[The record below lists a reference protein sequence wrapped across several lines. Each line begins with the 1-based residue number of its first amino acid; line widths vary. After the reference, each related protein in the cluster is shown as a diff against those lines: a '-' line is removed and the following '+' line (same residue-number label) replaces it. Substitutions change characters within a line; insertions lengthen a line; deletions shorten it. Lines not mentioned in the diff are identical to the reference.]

1 LFLTTVKL
9 NFSNVLGTS
18 VDITSQELLLF
29 TNQDRQKESLPPL
42 AINNQ
47 LSQAAALKATD
58 MFGKNYWAHNAPE
71 GTTPWFFI
79 KETGYVYVY
88 AGENL
93 ARGFNSSEDVVK
105 AWMASPSHRE
115 NMLSKNYQDVGFA
128 VVPGKLNGEDT
139 ILVVEMFGGKGIVP
153 IAKESNEKPAVVEL
167 PRNSAQTLPAKSEPS
182 VASFKAKPLIDISA
196 LSRTV
201 SGFILLLFISIFLLD
216 MILIERKKI
225 VRLVGHN
232 IDHVAFL
239 TGMLILVILISRGI
253 IL

>member
-1 LFLTTVKL
+1 M
-9 NFSNVLGTS
+9 GTS

-29 TNQDRQKESLPPL
+29 TNQDRQKEGLSALT
-42 AINNQ
+42 INNQ

-79 KETGYVYVY
+79 KEAGYVYVY

-139 ILVVEMFGGKGIVP
+139 VLVVEMFGGKGEVP
-153 IAKESNEKPAVVEL
+153 IAKESNEKPTIIEV
-167 PRNSAQTLPAKSEPS
+167 PKNNK
-182 VASFKAKPLIDISA
+182 FK
-196 LSRTV
+196 V
-201 SGFILLLFISIFLLD
+201 
-216 MILIERKKI
+216 LIE
-225 VRLVGHN
+225 
-232 IDHVAFL
+232 
-239 TGMLILVILISRGI
+239 
-253 IL
+253 